1 MAQGDTRNLAVSW
14 PVRHGKTLLC
24 GRRFILWWMARN
36 PGRDC
41 IFATHTVDLANKTG
55 QALRRLAQD
64 PAHLQIFPE
73 AQLREDTARQD
84 SWELKTGGSFRA
96 AGQGSAIVG
105 FGWNLG
111 VCDDLIRGL
120 EAANSALQREAVFDW
135 YTADFLS
142 RMQDPS
148 CQIFAGARWHDADP
162 MGKVIALVE
171 DGKAEWEIYHRPALG
186 PNDEPLAPELVP
198 QKQLLEQ
205 RAQTPARIWQAMW
218 QGDPVAESGDLFRAD
233 WFQPSDRKWT
243 PEDARQGSIRY
254 YGASDIAA
262 SESTGDWTIHIVFGV
277 DQGGLI
283 HIVALWRGQKT
294 PAAWIKQWTRMIDY
308 WRPGFWVFGAGLAY
322 RMVEPALRTGMRE
335 SKVFVRLHTEAERG
349 EKPERAQA
357 FSSLMENSRI
367 RWDMDS
373 HWYPQAFAELTRFPA
388 GTTDDVAD
396 TVSLI
401 GLAHDKVSRGQG
413 PGVEP
418 PLEPCFTLAPGPVP
432 EGFRRATWGDV
443 IADHKIHRRRERRP
457 ERNRFDMEELTTWP
471 K

>member
-1 MAQGDTRNLAVSW
+1 
-14 PVRHGKTLLC
+14 
-24 GRRFILWWMARN
+24 
-36 PGRDC
+36 
-41 IFATHTVDLANKTG
+41 
-55 QALRRLAQD
+55 
-64 PAHLQIFPE
+64 
-73 AQLREDTARQD
+73 
-84 SWELKTGGSFRA
+84 
-96 AGQGSAIVG
+96 
-105 FGWNLG
+105 
-111 VCDDLIRGL
+111 
-120 EAANSALQREAVFDW
+120 
-135 YTADFLS
+135 
-142 RMQDPS
+142 
-148 CQIFAGARWHDADP
+148 
-162 MGKVIALVE
+162 
-171 DGKAEWEIYHRPALG
+171 
-186 PNDEPLAPELVP
+186 
-198 QKQLLEQ
+198 
-205 RAQTPARIWQAMW
+205 MW
-218 QGDPVAESGDLFRAD
+218 QGDPVSESGDLFRAD

-322 RMVEPALRTGMRE
+322 RMVEPALRTAMRE

-413 PGVEP
+413 PAGAAARAV
-418 PLEPCFTLAPGPVP
+418 FHARARPGPGRLP
-432 EGFRRATWGDV
+432 ARDLGRYHSRPQDSPSQTRA
-443 IADHKIHRRRERRP
+443 APRAQSR
-457 ERNRFDMEELTTWP
+457 ELTWRN
-471 K
+471 